1 MIESRAGRTCPL
13 DSQVAT
19 YGERAM
25 AELTITLT
33 ETLKTFIEDRVAQG
47 DFADS
52 TDYLKA
58 LVEADRSAWN
68 LNVDATSEWVKQN
81 LGQIENLIR
90 EGVESGDPIAM
101 DSEYFERMRKR
112 MRIEDV
118 ANSSTMS

>member
-1 MIESRAGRTCPL
+1 
-13 DSQVAT
+13 
-19 YGERAM
+19 M